1 MESTTYLFLILI
13 WALPVI
19 VLQWLIGGD
28 ILLKRWKVLV
38 PGILA
43 PTLYLTLVDTFAL
56 HATTWT
62 INPTQ
67 SLNVFFP
74 LIQVPIEQGVF
85 FLVTN
90 TLIVQGLILVWMP
103 EARQRLASLVRRLIR
118 FARRGPAAV
127 KQHEPGKRE
136 LEVQ

>member
-1 MESTTYLFLILI
+1 MERATYLFLILI

-19 VLQWLIGGD
+19 VLQWLVGAD
-28 ILLKRWKVLV
+28 LLLKRWKVLL

-56 HATTWT
+56 HAAART

-67 SLNVFFP
+67 SLNIFIP
-74 LIQVPIEQGVF
+74 LIQVPLEEAVF
-85 FLVTN
+85 FLATN

-103 EARQRLASLVRRLIR
+103 EARQRIGVTIRRLIR
-118 FARRGPAAV
+118 LARRAPDAA
-127 KQHEPGKRE
+127 EPQKTGNG
-136 LEVQ
+136 